1 MDIKS
6 LSNFDLE
13 KILKNKV
20 VAERQITVEIISL
33 LEEVSARRIYLQRGF
48 GSLIEYCI
56 KELNY
61 SESSAYRRISAMRV
75 AKELP
80 QVKEAIAAGKL
91 NLVNVARA
99 QTHFQKEA
107 QNKKAL
113 TCFEKSKVLETLEN
127 QSSRQAEKILLQL
140 SPQPSLPKE
149 KIREVSPT
157 HTQVSLVFSE
167 ELMQKLS
174 ELKHLLSHK
183 SPNPS
188 TTELIELL
196 ADMALKN
203 LKPRNPV
210 QEQSIATK
218 MQCATSAG
226 VTDRKTDKDR
236 NETKKIKQPN
246 NRVYIPIN
254 LKRKVWQR
262 AQGQCQ
268 YQDTQSKRRCESK
281 FQLQHEHK
289 QPVAKGGENSEEN
302 LELLCAAHNRLRA
315 IEQYGKSH
323 MQIFLN
329 N

>member
-1 MDIKS
+1 MNIKS

-13 KILKNKV
+13 KILKNKAL
-20 VAERQITVEIISL
+20 AERQITVEIISL
-33 LEEVSARRIYLQRGF
+33 LEEVSSRRIYLQRGY

-80 QVKEAIAAGKL
+80 QVKEAIATGKL

-107 QNKKAL
+107 QNKKTL
-113 TCFEKSKVLETLEN
+113 TCFEKAKVLETLEN

-140 SPQPSLPKE
+140 SPQSPLPKE

-174 ELKHLLSHK
+174 ELKDLLSHK
-183 SPNPS
+183 NPNPN

-196 ADMALKN
+196 ADMALKK
-203 LKPRNPV
+203 LRMK
-210 QEQSIATK
+210 ETSAK

-226 VTDRKTDKDR
+226 VTDKKTEENKR
-236 NETKKIKQPN
+236 INS
-246 NRVYIPIN
+246 RVYIPIN
-254 LKRKVWQR
+254 LKRKVWHK

-268 YQDTQSKRRCESK
+268 YQDIQSERRCESK
-281 FQLQHEHK
+281 FQLQNEHK
-289 QPVAKGGENSEEN
+289 QPVAKGGKNSEEN

-323 MQIFLN
+323 MQNFLKN
-329 N
+329 